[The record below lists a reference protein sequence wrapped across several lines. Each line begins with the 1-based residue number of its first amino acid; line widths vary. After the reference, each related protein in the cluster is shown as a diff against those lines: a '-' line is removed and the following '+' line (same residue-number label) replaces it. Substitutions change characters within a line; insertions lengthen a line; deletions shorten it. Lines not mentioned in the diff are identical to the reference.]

1 MSVSLVAV
9 TLIKNEADIILASLN
24 NLYGL
29 GINMFAI
36 MDNDSSDKTMEQ
48 IHQFRFLHDNANV
61 LIVQDYEK
69 NHCQSRK
76 VTALAKM
83 AAAYFSA
90 THVYPFDADEFL
102 RPVGIAASSGANLLA
117 EIDVAAVSLRWRTC
131 MLGAEG
137 ELYMCK
143 AYSSSSFNKTLV
155 RWGPDVTIN
164 EGNHSASYERT
175 NWRGRTKRKT
185 FSAKVLSGYEVLH
198 VPVRSA
204 EQLRTKILNGAAANS
219 VNRNTNTALHWTT
232 LHQLYL
238 QNGETFFQ
246 EFFNMLQRGAES
258 EFAAFCLAQR
268 VKREHLCYFNDYFLP
283 RTCAEIDL
291 GIIEAS

>member
-36 MDNDSSDKTMEQ
+36 MDNNSSDKTMEK
-48 IHQFRFLHDNANV
+48 IHQFRCLHDNANV
-61 LIVQDYEK
+61 LIVQDFEK
-69 NHCQSRK
+69 SHFQSKK

-83 AAAYFSA
+83 AADYFSA

-102 RPVGIAASSGANLLA
+102 RPVGIAASGGVNLLA
-117 EIDVAAVSLRWRTC
+117 ETDDAAVSLRWRTC
-131 MLGAEG
+131 LPGAEG

-143 AYSSSSFNKTLV
+143 PYSSFNKILV

-164 EGNHSASYERT
+164 EGNHSASYECT
-175 NWRGRTKRKT
+175 NWRGRAKRKS
-185 FSAKVLSGYEVLH
+185 FSTKVLNGYEVLH
-198 VPVRSA
+198 VPVRNA

-219 VNRNTNTALHWTT
+219 IHRNTNSGMHWTT
-232 LHQLYL
+232 LHHLYL
-238 QNGETFFQ
+238 RNGETFFQ
-246 EFFNMLQRGAES
+246 EFFNMLQRGVES
-258 EFAAFCLAQR
+258 ELAAFCLVQR
-268 VKREHLCYFNDYFLP
+268 VNREHLCYFNDYFLP
-283 RTCAEIDL
+283 RTCTELDL
-291 GIIEAS
+291 GI